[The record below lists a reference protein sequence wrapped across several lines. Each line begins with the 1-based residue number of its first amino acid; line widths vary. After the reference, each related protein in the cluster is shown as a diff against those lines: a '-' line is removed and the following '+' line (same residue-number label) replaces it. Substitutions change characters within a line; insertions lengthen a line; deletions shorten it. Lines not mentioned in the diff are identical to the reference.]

1 MSNLLLRLHFFFLML
16 GLSLED
22 KYQDFRPRN
31 CSFSEI
37 KIQIINFGQK
47 SCGAFYN
54 EYVIPVYNDTTP
66 YDLNNIGNFLDQKT
80 LDYSLSYFSSSYIDL
95 GDSAIILGFSN
106 TNRQLHLL
114 KIFSDFYIFLSLTL
128 SATLDKPQESSG
140 LGENDNGYFVSYI
153 TSNKEGV
160 ISEFD
165 SSLTSITEHTII
177 SSFTKHNN
185 RIFKCYYLKDEKNY
199 LCLAFIGSER
209 PYNCTIS
216 YKIIILNIDFTQL
229 REIPREKTFDSNS
242 DLCFVHTTYIDI
254 YQMTSDTFLIFFKLY
269 GNAYIEVYKWNNS
282 TPEIFTKSHEKKY
295 IELSD
300 KNHNLRKGNYYKLN
314 EDYLMILDN
323 TNGAPVIYQ
332 IYIPTLLLMN
342 KIKATHSTTD
352 YSGYD
357 ILLLDES
364 TNTYLLF
371 GKDIFYEFTLL
382 TCKNEVI
389 TTQGLNDIID
399 IVSLS
404 NFGDINYTLRMC
416 FIEKIPDK
424 GTELEIKGN
433 IYPGQTNQNIELY
446 ETNSQCYRDLTF
458 SFVKPG
464 KYIIKY
470 FLQRNFVNG
479 VLVIPSTICELTIQK
494 ECYSTCSECESKGDS
509 TDHKCTV
516 CKDDYYL
523 LENSQNCYEEQ
534 DLPSDHYKTIDNNIK
549 MFKKCGSKCKTCSTG
564 STSTN
569 DNCDTCQDTLFFIED
584 EIIGNCYP
592 PPGDGYY
599 YDSQSKMYKKCY
611 SKCLTCSEYGE
622 SKCLSCKSQYYLM
635 SPFDNTCYDQC
646 PDGYIVESNSKNCI
660 KPCYQSCATCNTPS
674 DSSNH
679 NCLSCNPGY
688 YFYEDDTTTCDQTCR
703 DGYYQSG
710 DQCKK
715 CYDTCLTCS
724 SSGTETT
731 HNCNSCKGNLKLIGT
746 NCIFVCEAPTNLKYK
761 NDYGEYKC
769 VSSCPSTHPYLINDE
784 CLKDCGDLY
793 LYNNKCYSTCPSGT
807 IRDITSHTCKDIIS
821 DIQEDPSSN
830 DDITHFTSNESIDNF
845 IEYIDNAVTL
855 SIRSQEEKGNT
866 CTIIETSEIIYSF
879 YSSNDN
885 TNLDNKIDLGQCED
899 LLRDYYN
906 LTNDE
911 KIYIGIMNMKNDT
924 AKPYQVT
931 AYEVYDSNGRY
942 LNLSVC
948 DGVKIKETKKI
959 NVDSEILKFK
969 LAEQLYIEQGINIFD
984 ENEDV
989 FNDKCAPL
997 EIDGKDT
1004 TLSDRNTKIKNNIN
1018 LCGDNC
1024 EAKSFDFQTEQ
1035 VECDCEPQ
1043 TKKINV
1049 RSFVESNE
1057 MVSEITEV
1065 IGDTNFELFACYQGI
1080 KDINRLNKNYGGLIG
1095 IILISLEIICII
1107 IFQCKQ
1113 INSILLF
1120 MSKKH
1125 PIPNPPKQNNVY
1137 IYTDSN
1143 QFDTSYKEKPS
1154 IPTVNSSDNLG
1165 ALPQSEIIEDDPEE
1179 LNEMEY
1185 EEAIENDKR
1194 NFCRYYLDIISEK
1207 QFLLSPILYKSA
1219 FRPLSLKMSMFF
1231 FCLLT
1236 FFFINAMF
1244 FTEEYISKRFDSDDK
1259 LNFAYIIKHELKKSI
1274 LASLVTAAISKLF
1287 SFLLTRASSFYK
1299 LLESKEEKDFNY
1311 SLLQYINK
1319 MKKKFIVLFVLMI
1332 VFSLLFL
1339 YFLMCFCRIYRNNQ
1353 ISWIESTLISILSN
1367 MILYFVLCLIIAIL
1381 RFSAFKC
1388 ANEIV
1393 YKAAMI
1399 IYDII

>member
-1 MSNLLLRLHFFFLML
+1 MRSV
-16 GLSLED
+16 
-22 KYQDFRPRN
+22 P
-31 CSFSEI
+31 
-37 KIQIINFGQK
+37 
-47 SCGAFYN
+47 A
-54 EYVIPVYNDTTP
+54 
-66 YDLNNIGNFLDQKT
+66 
-80 LDYSLSYFSSSYIDL
+80 IDA
-95 GDSAIILGFSN
+95 SAM
-106 TNRQLHLL
+106 
-114 KIFSDFYIFLSLTL
+114 
-128 SATLDKPQESSG
+128 
-140 LGENDNGYFVSYI
+140 
-153 TSNKEGV
+153 
-160 ISEFD
+160 
-165 SSLTSITEHTII
+165 
-177 SSFTKHNN
+177 
-185 RIFKCYYLKDEKNY
+185 KN
-199 LCLAFIGSER
+199 
-209 PYNCTIS
+209 
-216 YKIIILNIDFTQL
+216 L
-229 REIPREKTFDSNS
+229 REIAHRAHKKGITLVFSHVNEQPMHVMEK
-242 DLCFVHTTYIDI
+242 
-254 YQMTSDTFLIFFKLY
+254 
-269 GNAYIEVYKWNNS
+269 
-282 TPEIFTKSHEKKY
+282 
-295 IELSD
+295 
-300 KNHNLRKGNYYKLN
+300 
-314 EDYLMILDN
+314 
-323 TNGAPVIYQ
+323 
-332 IYIPTLLLMN
+332 
-342 KIKATHSTTD
+342 
-352 YSGYD
+352 
-357 ILLLDES
+357 
-364 TNTYLLF
+364 
-371 GKDIFYEFTLL
+371 
-382 TCKNEVI
+382 
-389 TTQGLNDIID
+389 
-399 IVSLS
+399 
-404 NFGDINYTLRMC
+404 
-416 FIEKIPDK
+416 
-424 GTELEIKGN
+424 
-433 IYPGQTNQNIELY
+433 
-446 ETNSQCYRDLTF
+446 
-458 SFVKPG
+458 
-464 KYIIKY
+464 
-470 FLQRNFVNG
+470 
-479 VLVIPSTICELTIQK
+479 
-494 ECYSTCSECESKGDS
+494 
-509 TDHKCTV
+509 
-516 CKDDYYL
+516 
-523 LENSQNCYEEQ
+523 
-534 DLPSDHYKTIDNNIK
+534 
-549 MFKKCGSKCKTCSTG
+549 
-564 STSTN
+564 
-569 DNCDTCQDTLFFIED
+569 
-584 EIIGNCYP
+584 
-592 PPGDGYY
+592 
-599 YDSQSKMYKKCY
+599 
-611 SKCLTCSEYGE
+611 
-622 SKCLSCKSQYYLM
+622 
-635 SPFDNTCYDQC
+635 
-646 PDGYIVESNSKNCI
+646 
-660 KPCYQSCATCNTPS
+660 
-674 DSSNH
+674 
-679 NCLSCNPGY
+679 
-688 YFYEDDTTTCDQTCR
+688 
-703 DGYYQSG
+703 
-710 DQCKK
+710 
-715 CYDTCLTCS
+715 
-724 SSGTETT
+724 
-731 HNCNSCKGNLKLIGT
+731 
-746 NCIFVCEAPTNLKYK
+746 
-761 NDYGEYKC
+761 
-769 VSSCPSTHPYLINDE
+769 
-784 CLKDCGDLY
+784 
-793 LYNNKCYSTCPSGT
+793 
-807 IRDITSHTCKDIIS
+807 
-821 DIQEDPSSN
+821 
-830 DDITHFTSNESIDNF
+830 DNF

-1024 EAKSFDFQTEQ
+1024 ETKSFDFQTEQ